1 MNSPILPKLPYTV
14 YYINLDRRPDRRE
27 HIEHVL
33 QNNVAVRIPAVD
45 FQNNFAPYIV
55 HTSSVITIGLNACT
69 CSHIIA
75 LYTFLT
81 TSTDEYAF
89 IAEDDIEDT
98 YSQYWKPYH
107 YDLLLSNKFDIL
119 QLQTTSDKYN
129 NPMMT
134 ELPFSESGA
143 ALYKIRRNIAQKIVN
158 TFFNPKTNTID
169 LTIYHYPVPD
179 KLIWSFGSTYII
191 PMVSYLDVKDSD
203 TMPDNK
209 NMDTYWTNFF
219 SNAKIKYL
227 HFWKN
232 L

>member
-14 YYINLDRRPDRRE
+14 YYINLDRRPDRRK

-45 FQNNFAPYIV
+45 FQNNFAPYTV
-55 HTSSVITIGLNACT
+55 HKSIEITQGPNACT

-107 YDLLLSNKFDIL
+107 YELLLSNKFDIL

-143 ALYKIRRNIAQKIVN
+143 ALYRIRRDIAQKIVN
-158 TFFNPKTNTID
+158 TFFNPKTKTID
-169 LTIYHYPVPD
+169 LTMYHYPVAD
-179 KLIWSFGSTYII
+179 KLIWEFGLTYII

-203 TMPDNK
+203 TMPENK
-209 NMDTYWTNFF
+209 NMDMYWTNFF
-219 SNAKIKYL
+219 SNAKMKYL
-227 HFWKN
+227 YFWKN